1 MTDRIDV
8 TIVGVAA
15 LLMHSGTLAD
25 PLNPIA
31 RQLARLASRKKKTE
45 ADLERIADLEFTGG
59 LWLEGG
65 RPCIRGDA
73 IEAALCQSAARRRA
87 KAIYRGAVVVR
98 GNPRLEYDGPKTVD
112 GLRQDERFRFR
123 TPVALNGRRLIRTRP
138 AFSCWS
144 AEVSIE
150 YLASFVAREDLID
163 VLVAAG
169 DTIGIGDHRPRYGR
183 FAVTV
188 NGPAT

>member
-1 MTDRIDV
+1 MTERIDV

-45 ADLERIADLEFTGG
+45 ADLERIADLEWTGG
-59 LWLEGG
+59 LWLEDG

-98 GNPRLEYDGPKTVD
+98 GNPLLEYDGPKTVAE
-112 GLRQDERFRFR
+112 LRDDERFRFR
-123 TPVALNGRRLIRTRP
+123 APVALNGRRLIRTRP
-138 AFSCWS
+138 SFSCWS
-144 AEVSIE
+144 AEARID
-150 YLASFVAREDLID
+150 YLPSFVAREDLID

-169 DTIGIGDHRPRYGR
+169 DTIGIGDFRPRYGR
-183 FAVTV
+183 FSVTV
-188 NGPAT
+188 HGEAT